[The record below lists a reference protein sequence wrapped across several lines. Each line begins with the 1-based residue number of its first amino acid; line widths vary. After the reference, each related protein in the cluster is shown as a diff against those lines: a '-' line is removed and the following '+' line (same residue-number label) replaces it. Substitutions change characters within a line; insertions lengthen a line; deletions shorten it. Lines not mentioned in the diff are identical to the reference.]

1 MKGRS
6 LQRRCHPVDRL
17 VRESCPSHRV
27 SLRSQNG
34 LCHSLASGQLS
45 NSATS
50 TADCNNP
57 IFRATR
63 GLIFPL
69 SCSDQ

>member
-1 MKGRS
+1 MKGCS
-6 LQRRCHPVDRL
+6 LQRRCHPVGRL

-27 SLRSQNG
+27 SLRRENNFCLGQD
-34 LCHSLASGQLS
+34 SGQVS
-45 NSATS
+45 KNTTS
-50 TADCNNP
+50 TAECNP